1 MGMGNP
7 TFSLGNGEG
16 VGGGEWLSKASA
28 ACPQLPEDSLASST
42 WCCRKGKAQK
52 LQRGETP
59 GLQSKN
65 RLDGPSDFLRRQ
77 IQTGLV
83 PLPSL

>member
-7 TFSLGNGEG
+7 TSSLGNGEG

-28 ACPQLPEDSLASST
+28 ACGGIQLPEDSLASGT

-52 LQRGETP
+52 VA
-59 GLQSKN
+59 K
-65 RLDGPSDFLRRQ
+65 RRSSRF
-77 IQTGLV
+77 TVKELLGR
-83 PLPSL
+83 PF